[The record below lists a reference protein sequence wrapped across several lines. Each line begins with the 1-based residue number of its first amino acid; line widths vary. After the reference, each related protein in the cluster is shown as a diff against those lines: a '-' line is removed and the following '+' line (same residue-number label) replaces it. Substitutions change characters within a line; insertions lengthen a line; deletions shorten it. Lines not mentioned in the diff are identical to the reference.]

1 MFVACHGMCH
11 DAQQPDVP
19 QASLHTS
26 KVHFFACR
34 TFQTFLAGPNTLP
47 QVIHSLRSVTSHTN
61 SPLLFRMQTSDNSPI
76 FNIKETNPTAPPV
89 LLRAADLIN

>member
-1 MFVACHGMCH
+1 MFVACHNIGCG
-11 DAQQPDVP
+11 AQQPDVP

-26 KVHFFACR
+26 KVCFFASG
-34 TFQTFLAGPNTLP
+34 TFQLFLAGTNTPL

-61 SPLLFRMQTSDNSPI
+61 SPLLLRMKTSDGSST

-89 LLRAADLIN
+89 LLQAADLIN